1 MSKAVAVVLLAALFV
16 GACSP
21 ATAPAD
27 PSPTV
32 APSDSPTPSQ
42 SPSEQPS
49 DAPTYVVDWGPDA
62 APVDLGDGWTVRDC
76 EGDAPLL
83 CVDRDGELV
92 GTLALSS
99 FEPTEDLAA
108 ADTPEELTDALRA
121 FAESLEDGVVQ
132 DRAAGCG
139 ADYVVEHEPVA
150 VVTMSGQPGV
160 RYGFRGIQDE
170 AVTEFVL
177 SYATVADGR
186 LWIVVAEAAT
196 DDGCMASEFD
206 LFTPD
211 DLATFLPR
219 LDAVVAGTVLPDAA
233 V

>member
-1 MSKAVAVVLLAALFV
+1 MPRPVVVLLLAALLV
-16 GACSP
+16 GACT
-21 ATAPAD
+21 ATTAPED
-27 PSPTV
+27 PTPTV
-32 APSDSPTPSQ
+32 SPSDSPSSSQ
-42 SPSEQPS
+42 PPSEEPS
-49 DAPTYVVDWGPDA
+49 DAPSFVVDWSPDA

-160 RYGFRGIQDE
+160 RYGFRGIEDG

-177 SYATVADGR
+177 SYATVVDGQ

-219 LDAVVAGTVLPDAA
+219 LDAVVAGTVLPDAPA
-233 V
+233 